1 MKHYTYLL
9 VNLFSVLVPFLC
21 SFHPKLMFWKNVK
34 AFLPANIITTVLFL
48 VWDVWFTEKGVWG
61 FNPDY
66 VLGVFIWGLPI
77 EEILFFL
84 CIPYACLFSYHC
96 FGVWKEQALRSYS
109 TKAISFVLVLF
120 GVVMLFCFY
129 HKMYPMMNFLVF
141 VLLISYLAFIK
152 KPNWLGQFYFTYLIM
167 IIPFLIV
174 NGVLTGTGL
183 EAPIVWYN
191 SNEIIGLRIKTIPF
205 EDVFYGMSLIGLNIL
220 LYESFLLR
228 LKRSRGVS

>member
-1 MKHYTYLL
+1 MKPYTYLL
-9 VNLFSVLVPFLC
+9 VNFFSVIVPFLC

-48 VWDVWFTEKGVWG
+48 VWDVWFTQKGVWG

-66 VLGVFIWGLPI
+66 VVGVFIWGLPI

-96 FGVWKEQALRSYS
+96 FGVWKEQALRKYP
-109 TKAISFVLVLF
+109 TKAISILLVLF

-129 HKMYPMMNFLVF
+129 HKMYPMMNFVVF
-141 VLLISYLAFIK
+141 ILLISYLAFVK

-167 IIPFLIV
+167 IIPFLLV

-191 SNEIIGLRIKTIPF
+191 SSEIIGLRIKTIPF

-220 LYESFLLR
+220 LYEKFLLR
-228 LKRSRGVS
+228 RSRGVK

>member
-21 SFHPKLMFWKNVK
+21 SFHTKLMFWKKVK
-34 AFLPANIITTVLFL
+34 AFFTANIITTVLFL

-109 TKAISFVLVLF
+109 TKAISFILMLF

-129 HKMYPMMNFLVF
+129 HKMYPMMNFVVF

-220 LYESFLLR
+220 LYEGFLLR
-228 LKRSRGVS
+228 LKASRGVS

>member
-1 MKHYTYLL
+1 MKQYTYLL
-9 VNLFSVLVPFLC
+9 VNFFSVIIPFIA

-48 VWDVWFTEKGVWG
+48 IWDVWFTEKGVWG

-66 VLGVFIWGLPI
+66 LVGIFIWGLPI

-96 FGVWKEQALRSYS
+96 FGVWKERYLRRYS
-109 TKAISFVLVLF
+109 TKAISVILVLF
-120 GVVMLFCFY
+120 GAIMLLLY
-129 HKMYPMMNFLVF
+129 YQKIYPVMNFIMF
-141 VLLISYLAFIK
+141 SLLIAYLAFIK
-152 KPNWLGQFYFTYLIM
+152 KSSWLGQFYFTYLIM

-191 SNEIIGLRIKTIPF
+191 SEEITGIRINTIPF
-205 EDVFYGMSLIGLNIL
+205 EDVFYGMSLIGMNIL
-220 LYESFLLR
+220 LYEGFLTK
-228 LKRSRGVS
+228 LKYSRGV

>member
-1 MKHYTYLL
+1 MKHYAYLL
-9 VNLFSVLVPFLC
+9 VNFFTIFVPFIA

-48 VWDVWFTEKGVWG
+48 IWDVWFTDKGVWG

-66 VLGVFIWGLPI
+66 VVEIFIWGLPI
-77 EEILFFL
+77 EEILFFI

-96 FGVWKEQALRSYS
+96 FGVWKELGLRTYS
-109 TKAISFVLVLF
+109 TKAISILLVVF
-120 GVVMLFCFY
+120 GIVMLSLFY
-129 HKMYPMMNFLVF
+129 NKMYPMMNFIVF
-141 VLLISYLAFIK
+141 ILLIAYLAFIK
-152 KPNWLGQFYFTYLIM
+152 KPSWLGQFYFTYLIM

-183 EAPIVWYN
+183 DAPIVWYN
-191 SNEIIGLRIKTIPF
+191 PDEIMGIRIRTIPF

-220 LYESFLLR
+220 LYEGFLLK
-228 LKRSRGVS
+228 LKYSRGV

>member
-1 MKHYTYLL
+1 
-9 VNLFSVLVPFLC
+9 
-21 SFHPKLMFWKNVK
+21 MFWKNVK

-48 VWDVWFTEKGVWG
+48 VWDVWFTDKGVWG

-66 VLGVFIWGLPI
+66 VVGVFIWGLPI

-109 TKAISFVLVLF
+109 TKAISLFLVLF

-129 HKMYPMMNFLVF
+129 HKMYPMMNFMVF
-141 VLLISYLAFIK
+141 ILLISYLAFVR

-183 EAPIVWYN
+183 DAPIVWYN

-205 EDVFYGMSLIGLNIL
+205 EDIFYGMSLIGLNIL
-220 LYESFLLR
+220 LYEGFLVK
-228 LKRSRGVS
+228 LKGSRIS